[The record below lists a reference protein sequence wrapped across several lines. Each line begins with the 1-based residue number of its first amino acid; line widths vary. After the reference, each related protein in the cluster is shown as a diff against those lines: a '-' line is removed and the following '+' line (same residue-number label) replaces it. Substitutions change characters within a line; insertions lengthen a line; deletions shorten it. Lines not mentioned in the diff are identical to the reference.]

1 MTVQE
6 LIELLSKENPKATV
20 YIMNISEDDMAV
32 IATDVYRNILEGSA
46 ENVTIC

>member
-6 LIELLSKENPKATV
+6 LIDKLSKENPKATI
-20 YIMNISEDDMAV
+20 YIMNFSEDDMAV

-46 ENVTIC
+46 ETVTIC

>member
-6 LIELLSKENPKATV
+6 LIDKLSKENPKATV
-20 YIMNISEDDMAV
+20 YIMNISEDDMAI
-32 IATDVYRNILEGSA
+32 IATGVYRNVLEGSA